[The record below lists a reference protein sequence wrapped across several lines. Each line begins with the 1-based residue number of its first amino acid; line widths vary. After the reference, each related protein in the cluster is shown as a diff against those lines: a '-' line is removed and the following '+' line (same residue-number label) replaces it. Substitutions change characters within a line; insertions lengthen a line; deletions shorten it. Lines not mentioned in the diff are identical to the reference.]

1 MSKED
6 PHNTAGYPPP
16 PKGVVP
22 IREHERKRRA
32 QTTAADPNL
41 DTSIAAS
48 RDRLL
53 RFLALASAD
62 AVTRAEQGNFDSLA
76 MANAKDAAT
85 IFRALMTNE
94 PKADPLDQR
103 PGETDDDYRA
113 RLESLK

>member
-1 MSKED
+1 MSKDD

-16 PKGVVP
+16 PKGVDP
-22 IREHERKRRA
+22 MAEHERKRKA
-32 QTTAADPNL
+32 KEAAADPNL
-41 DTSIAAS
+41 DISIVAS

-62 AVTRAEQGNFDSLA
+62 AVTRAKSGRIDSLA

-103 PGETDDDYRA
+103 PGESDDDYRA